1 MDIELNRHSNSNH
14 RLDTMALTTTTMH
27 TMLTRVKEQEQEQD
41 AAARAGAGATEA
53 TIVSLGAQQHC
64 GVRALRGGGSVHEA
78 CLFVTVSF
86 VST

>member
-27 TMLTRVKEQEQEQD
+27 TMLKGVKEQEQEQD
-41 AAARAGAGATEA
+41 AAARAGATEA
-53 TIVSLGAQQHC
+53 TIVSLGAQQHY

-86 VST
+86 EST

>member
-41 AAARAGAGATEA
+41 AAARAGATEA

-64 GVRALRGGGSVHEA
+64 GVRA
-78 CLFVTVSF
+78 
-86 VST
+86 